1 MRETTEA
8 GLVRG
13 IRRWDLVALIINSMV
28 GAGIFVLPAR
38 VFGLIG
44 PYSLLAF
51 VVCALVVALIILC
64 FAEVGSRFKETGGP
78 YLYAREA
85 FGPAAGFQV
94 GWMFWLAR
102 LTSSATNCNLLVV
115 YLGHFWPAA
124 NGGGWR
130 AAIITF
136 VIVSLTAVNYVGV
149 RDAALV
155 SNLFAVGKLLPLL
168 VFVVAGIFFI
178 APGNFE
184 AAATPD
190 TNSFSTAVMLLVYAF
205 TGFEN
210 ASVPTGEV
218 RDPRRNMPAA
228 ILIAVGIVALFYIS
242 IQAVCVGTLPGLAA
256 SERPIA
262 DAGAVFLGAAGAS
275 LIVAG
280 AVVSIVGNLNAGVL
294 TTSRLPFAMSEN
306 CELPAALSN
315 THPRFRTPHFSILL
329 TSALLLALTLSSS
342 VLYALTL
349 STIARLLAYAATCL
363 ALPVLRRSTSAPP
376 PHFRVPLGVGVAV
389 AALLLCVWL
398 LSQSTGR
405 EARDAAI
412 AVAAGFVVYFIFT
425 RLRRGEIKDATDNTL
440 ADRP

>member
-1 MRETTEA
+1 MAETNEA

-38 VFGLIG
+38 AYALIG

-51 VVCALVVALIILC
+51 CICALVIALIILC

-78 YLYAREA
+78 YLYARET

-115 YLGHFWPAA
+115 YLGYFFPSATT
-124 NGGGWR
+124 GGWR
-130 AAIITF
+130 AAIITA
-136 VIVSLTAVNYVGV
+136 VIVGLTAVNYVGV
-149 RDAALV
+149 RDAAVV

-168 VFVVAGIFFI
+168 LFIGVGFFFI
-178 APGNFE
+178 APENFNASTLPE
-184 AAATPD
+184 RG
-190 TNSFSTAVMLLVYAF
+190 SFSTAVMLLVYAF

-218 RDPRRNMPAA
+218 RDPRRNMPVA
-228 ILIAVGIVALFYIS
+228 ILVAVGVVAVFYIS
-242 IQAVCVGTLPGLAA
+242 IQAVCVGALGPALAA
-256 SERPIA
+256 SERLVA
-262 DAGAVFLGAAGAS
+262 DAGRVFLGAAGAS

-280 AVVSIVGNLNAGVL
+280 AAVSIIGNLNAGVL
-294 TTSRLPFAMSEN
+294 TTPRLPFAMGERG
-306 CELPAALSN
+306 ELPAVLSA
-315 THPRFRTPHFSILL
+315 THPRFHTPHVAILL
-329 TSALLLALTLSSS
+329 TSALLLALTLASS
-342 VLYALTL
+342 VIYALTL

-363 ALPVLRRSTSAPP
+363 ALPVLRRRTDAPP
-376 PHFRVPLGVGVAV
+376 ALFRVPGGVGVAV

-412 AVAAGFVVYFIFT
+412 AVAVGLVVYAVFK
-425 RLRRGEIKDATDNTL
+425 LRRSEQ
-440 ADRP
+440 

>member
-1 MRETTEA
+1 MEQTTDA

-13 IRRWDLVALIINSMV
+13 IRKWDLVALIINSMV

-38 VFGLIG
+38 AFGLIG

-124 NGGGWR
+124 NDGGWR

-136 VIVSLTAVNYVGV
+136 VIVSLTAINYVGV
-149 RDAALV
+149 RDATFV
-155 SNLFAVGKLLPLL
+155 SNLFAVGKLVPLL
-168 VFVVAGIFFI
+168 VFVVVGVFFI
-178 APGNFE
+178 YPANFE
-184 AAATPD
+184 AASLPGTG
-190 TNSFSTAVMLLVYAF
+190 SFSTAVMLLVYAF

-210 ASVPTGEV
+210 ASVPTGEI

-242 IQAVCVGTLPGLAA
+242 IQAVCVGTLPGLA
-256 SERPIA
+256 SSQRPIA
-262 DAGAVFLGAAGAS
+262 DASAVFLGAAGAS

-280 AVVSIVGNLNAGVL
+280 AVVSIIGNLNAGVL

-306 CELPAALSN
+306 GELPATLSN
-315 THPRFRTPHFSILL
+315 THRRFRTPHVSILL

-342 VLYALTL
+342 VIYALTL

-363 ALPVLRRSTSAPP
+363 ALPVLRRRAGAPP
-376 PHFRVPLGVGVAV
+376 PLFRVPFGIGVAV
-389 AALLLCVWL
+389 AALLLCLWL

-412 AVAAGFVVYFIFT
+412 AVAAGLVVYFVFT
-425 RLRRGEIKDATDNTL
+425 RLRRGRIKDDTA
-440 ADRP
+440 P

>member
-1 MRETTEA
+1 MAETNEA

-38 VFGLIG
+38 AYALIG

-51 VVCALVVALIILC
+51 VVCALVIALIILC

-78 YLYAREA
+78 YLYARET

-115 YLGHFWPAA
+115 YLGYFWPGA
-124 NGGGWR
+124 NAGPWR
-130 AAIITF
+130 AAIIAA
-136 VIVSLTAVNYVGV
+136 VIVSLTAVNYIGV
-149 RDAALV
+149 RDAATV
-155 SNLFAVGKLLPLL
+155 SNFFAVGKLLPLVL
-168 VFVVAGIFFI
+168 FI
-178 APGNFE
+178 AVGVFYISPANFE
-184 AAATPD
+184 AAQLPAAG
-190 TNSFSTAVMLLVYAF
+190 SFSTAVMLLVYAF

-218 RDPRRNMPAA
+218 RDPRRE
-228 ILIAVGIVALFYIS
+228 LAVVAVFYIS
-242 IQAVCVGTLPGLAA
+242 IQAVCVGTLPGLAT
-256 SERPIA
+256 SERPVA
-262 DAGAVFLGAAGAS
+262 DASGVFLGAAGAS

-280 AVVSIVGNLNAGVL
+280 AVVSIIGNLNAGVL
-294 TTSRLPFAMSEN
+294 TTSRLPFAMSERG
-306 CELPAALSN
+306 ELPAALSA
-315 THPRFRTPHFSILL
+315 THERFRTPHVAILL
-329 TSALLLALTLSSS
+329 TGALLLALTLASS
-342 VLYALTL
+342 VMTALTL

-363 ALPVLRRSTSAPP
+363 ALPVLRRRADAPP
-376 PHFRVPLGVGVAV
+376 PHFRVPGGVAVAV

-405 EARDAAI
+405 EARDAGITLAL
-412 AVAAGFVVYFIFT
+412 GLVVYAFFY
-425 RLRRGEIKDATDNTL
+425 LKRRGTSQNHP
-440 ADRP
+440 R

>member
-1 MRETTEA
+1 MAETNEA

-38 VFGLIG
+38 SYALIG

-51 VVCALVVALIILC
+51 VICAFVVALIILC

-78 YLYAREA
+78 YLYARET

-102 LTSSATNCNLLVV
+102 LTSSATNCNLLVI
-115 YLGHFWPAA
+115 YLGYFWPGA
-124 NGGGWR
+124 NDSVWR
-130 AAIITF
+130 AVIITAI
-136 VIVSLTAVNYVGV
+136 IVSLTAVNFIGV
-149 RDAALV
+149 RDAAAV

-168 VFVVAGIFFI
+168 LFIAVGIFFI
-178 APGNFE
+178 SPANFSASGLPG
-184 AAATPD
+184 AG
-190 TNSFSTAVMLLVYAF
+190 SFSTAVMLLVYAF

-218 RDPRRNMPAA
+218 RDPRRELPIA
-228 ILIAVGIVALFYIS
+228 ILIAVAVVAVFYIS

-256 SERPIA
+256 SERPVA
-262 DAGAVFLGAAGAS
+262 DAASAFLGPAGAS

-280 AVVSIVGNLNAGVL
+280 AVVSIIGNLNAGVL
-294 TTSRLPFAMSEN
+294 TTSRLPFAMSERG
-306 CELPAALSN
+306 ELPAALSN
-315 THPRFRTPHFSILL
+315 THARFRTPHVAILL
-329 TSALLLALTLSSS
+329 TGALLLALTLASS
-342 VLYALTL
+342 VMSALTL

-363 ALPVLRRSTSAPP
+363 ALPVLRRRANAPP
-376 PHFRVPLGVGVAV
+376 AHFRAPLGVGVAV

-405 EARDAAI
+405 EARDAGI
-412 AVAAGFVVYFIFT
+412 SVALGLVVYAFF
-425 RLRRGEIKDATDNTL
+425 RLKRRGTVNRES
-440 ADRP
+440 

>member
-1 MRETTEA
+1 MEQTTEA

-13 IRRWDLVALIINSMV
+13 IRKWDLVALIINSMV

-38 VFGLIG
+38 AFGLIG

-51 VVCALVVALIILC
+51 IVCALVVALIILC
-64 FAEVGSRFKETGGP
+64 FAEVGSRFQETGGP

-115 YLGHFWPAA
+115 YLGYFFPSATT
-124 NGGGWR
+124 GGWR
-130 AAIITF
+130 AAIITV
-136 VIVSLTAVNYVGV
+136 VIVGLTAVNYVGV
-149 RDAALV
+149 RDAAVV
-155 SNLFAVGKLLPLL
+155 SNLFALGKLLPLVL
-168 VFVVAGIFFI
+168 FIAVGLFFI
-178 APGNFE
+178 APENFS
-184 AAATPD
+184 AAALPD
-190 TNSFSTAVMLLVYAF
+190 GGSFSTAVMLLVYAF

-218 RDPRRNMPAA
+218 RDPRRNMPVA
-228 ILIAVGIVALFYIS
+228 ILIAVGVVAVFYIS
-242 IQAVCVGTLPGLAA
+242 IQAVCVGALGPALAA
-256 SERPIA
+256 SERPVA
-262 DAGAVFLGAAGAS
+262 DAASVFLGAAGAS

-280 AVVSIVGNLNAGVL
+280 AAVSIIGNLNAGVL
-294 TTSRLPFAMSEN
+294 TTPRLPFAMSERG
-306 CELPAALSN
+306 ELPAVLSA
-315 THPRFRTPHFSILL
+315 THTRFHTPHVAILL

-342 VLYALTL
+342 VIYALTL

-363 ALPVLRRSTSAPP
+363 ALPVLRRRRDAPP
-376 PHFRVPLGVGVAV
+376 ALFRVPGGVAIAV

-412 AVAAGFVVYFIFT
+412 SIAVGLVVYSVF
-425 RLRRGEIKDATDNTL
+425 RLRRVSSEQ
-440 ADRP
+440 

>member
-1 MRETTEA
+1 MEQTTEA

-13 IRRWDLVALIINSMV
+13 IGKWDLVALIINSMV

-38 VFGLIG
+38 AYGLIG

-51 VVCALVVALIILC
+51 IVCALIVALIILC
-64 FAEVGSRFKETGGP
+64 FAEVGSRFQGTGGP

-115 YLGHFWPAA
+115 YLGYFFPTATT
-124 NGGGWR
+124 GGWR
-130 AAIITF
+130 AAIITT
-136 VIVSLTAVNYVGV
+136 VIVGLTAINYVGV
-149 RDAALV
+149 RDAAVV

-168 VFVVAGIFFI
+168 LFIGVGFFFI
-178 APGNFE
+178 APENFNASTLPE
-184 AAATPD
+184 SG
-190 TNSFSTAVMLLVYAF
+190 SFSTAVMLLVYAF

-218 RDPRRNMPAA
+218 RDPRRNMPIA
-228 ILIAVGIVALFYIS
+228 ILIAVGVVAVFYIS
-242 IQAVCVGTLPGLAA
+242 IQAVCVGALGPALAA
-256 SERPIA
+256 SERPVA
-262 DAGAVFLGAAGAS
+262 DAGRVFLGAAGAS

-280 AVVSIVGNLNAGVL
+280 AAVSIIGNLNAGVL
-294 TTSRLPFAMSEN
+294 TTPRLPFAMAERG
-306 CELPAALSN
+306 ELPAALSA
-315 THPRFRTPHFSILL
+315 THPRFHTPHVAILL
-329 TSALLLALTLSSS
+329 TSALLLALTLASS
-342 VLYALTL
+342 VIYALTL

-363 ALPVLRRSTSAPP
+363 ALPVLRRRTDAPP
-376 PHFRVPLGVGVAV
+376 ALFRVPGGVGVAV

-412 AVAAGFVVYFIFT
+412 AVAVGLVVYAVF
-425 RLRRGEIKDATDNTL
+425 RLRRVRSTQ
-440 ADRP
+440 

>member
-1 MRETTEA
+1 MEETTEA

-13 IRRWDLVALIINSMV
+13 IRKWDLVALIINSMV
-28 GAGIFVLPAR
+28 GAGIFVPPAR
-38 VFGLIG
+38 AFGLIG

-149 RDAALV
+149 RDATLV
-155 SNLFAVGKLLPLL
+155 SNIFAVGKLLPLL

-256 SERPIA
+256 SQRPIA

-306 CELPAALSN
+306 GELPAALSN

-363 ALPVLRRSTSAPP
+363 ALPVLRRRTAAPP
-376 PHFRVPLGVGVAV
+376 PLFRVPFGVGVAV

-425 RLRRGEIKDATDNTL
+425 RLRRGGI
-440 ADRP
+440 

>member
-1 MRETTEA
+1 MEETTEA

-13 IRRWDLVALIINSMV
+13 IRKWDLVALIINSMV

-38 VFGLIG
+38 AFGLIG

-115 YLGHFWPAA
+115 YLGLFWPAA
-124 NGGGWR
+124 NTGLWR
-130 AAIITF
+130 AAIITL
-136 VIVSLTAVNYVGV
+136 VIVSLTAINYVGV
-149 RDAALV
+149 RDATVV
-155 SNLFAVGKLLPLL
+155 SNLFAVGKLAPLL
-168 VFVVAGIFFI
+168 VFILVGFFYLEP
-178 APGNFE
+178 ANFE
-184 AAATPD
+184 AAALPD
-190 TNSFSTAVMLLVYAF
+190 AGTFSTAVMLLVYAF

-218 RDPRRNMPAA
+218 RDPRRNMPVA

-242 IQAVCVGTLPGLAA
+242 IQAVCVGTLPGLAT
-256 SERPIA
+256 SQRPIA
-262 DAGAVFLGAAGAS
+262 DAGGVFLGAAGAA

-280 AVVSIVGNLNAGVL
+280 AVVSIIGNLNAGVL
-294 TTSRLPFAMSEN
+294 TTSRLPFAMSERG
-306 CELPAALSN
+306 ELPTALSA
-315 THPRFRTPHFSILL
+315 THRRFRTPHVSILV
-329 TSALLLALTLSSS
+329 TGALLLALTLSSS
-342 VLYALTL
+342 VIYALTL

-363 ALPVLRRSTSAPP
+363 ALPVLRRREDAPP
-376 PHFRVPLGVGVAV
+376 ALFRVPGGAGVAI

-412 AVAAGFVVYFIFT
+412 AVAAGFVVYAVF
-425 RLRRGEIKDATDNTL
+425 RWKYRGEMKDVADNT
-440 ADRP
+440 AAP